1 MNEVSGFF
9 ARYCDRCIHS
19 HLDPARGVVC
29 GLTRQRPDTSR
40 PCGDLVIDVEREE
53 DVLWRQR
60 LARRAEQYRNLDTE
74 NAELDPYP
82 DPQGAGAPRGW
93 QAVVVYGLTALL
105 ALVLGSVAILQWF
118 L

>member
-40 PCGDLVIDVEREE
+40 PCGDL
-53 DVLWRQR
+53 
-60 LARRAEQYRNLDTE
+60 
-74 NAELDPYP
+74 
-82 DPQGAGAPRGW
+82 
-93 QAVVVYGLTALL
+93 
-105 ALVLGSVAILQWF
+105 ALVLGSVAILHWF